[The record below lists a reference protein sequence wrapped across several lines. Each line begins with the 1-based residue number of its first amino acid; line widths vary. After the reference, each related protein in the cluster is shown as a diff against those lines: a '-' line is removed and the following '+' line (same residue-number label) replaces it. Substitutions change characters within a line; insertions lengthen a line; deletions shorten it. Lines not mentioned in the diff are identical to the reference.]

1 MLLNKLLQQ
10 SWEAGYEKVL
20 CCRLWTW
27 SIRSDGKK
35 YCAVDYGLGVS
46 GVMVASL
53 GARNGGSHQVR
64 DLIQQLC
71 DDITSY

>member
-1 MLLNKLLQQ
+1 M
-10 SWEAGYEKVL
+10 
-20 CCRLWTW
+20 
-27 SIRSDGKK
+27 KK

-53 GARNGGSHQVR
+53 GARNGGSLQVS

-71 DDITSY
+71 DDITSYWWRHKLLMTSLIIDVITE